1 MKVEAVF
8 FDMDGTIANLYGVHD
23 WLPRLRAYDASPYV
37 EADVLVDLTQLIKL
51 LDTLGEKGIH
61 RGIISWGSM
70 VSPPFYQTVTKAAK
84 IYWLHVR
91 DLQNRFEEIHVV
103 KYGTPKHYIPK
114 KHHRGGVLVDD
125 NDDVCADWEKHGGI
139 AVNAKN
145 PNWIQELLELCE

>member
-1 MKVEAVF
+1 MKIEAVF
-8 FDMDGTIANLYGVHD
+8 FDMDGTIANLYGVRD

-37 EADVLVDLTQLIKL
+37 EAGTLVDLAQLIKL
-51 LDTLGEKGIH
+51 LDKLGEKGIH

-70 VSPPFYQTVTKAAK
+70 VSPMFYQTATKAAK
-84 IYWLHVR
+84 IYWLHKH
-91 DLQNRFEEIHVV
+91 DLQNRFEEIHVI

-114 KHHRGGVLVDD
+114 KPHRGGVLVDD

-145 PNWIQELLELCE
+145 PGWIQELLELCE